1 MFPQNTPSP
10 LLELDSLDPDS
21 PIPRW
26 LFPPQS
32 RTQKALRTISSLL
45 GPIFSRLLVL
55 VKPRLAWKYLA
66 FATTTIYILACLALQ
81 KPPFASPLPAYTGP
95 HPVGTIDLE
104 IPLDEPRL
112 VSETVFKESGLPAFE
127 LQTVLFTLYYPT
139 DKGYWSP
146 HRRHDWIPKPVRLTA
161 RGFAKLAH
169 ADNFLVRPVLTLALW
184 AVAGGI
190 TIPAEVDAP
199 LVSVS
204 APDDDSNSN
213 NSNNKLPVLIFS
225 HGMASSRTDYTNYVG
240 ELASRGYIVAA
251 MEHRD
256 GSSPGSSVKTARGA
270 ERQVVHFGESDLL
283 LANKTA
289 MSTPQLKTE
298 QLAFREAEM
307 LATISALRSINEG
320 SKPVASTRDEGKSSL
335 ATFARRIDLAKLI
348 MGGHSYG
355 ATGALQSLKHAPSA
369 ANPAVA
375 GIILDPGKESGPLNA
390 DIDVP
395 ILVVHS
401 DSWSRARSL
410 FFGRPHFD
418 TVRDLARRV
427 LDRAGSAWF
436 LTSLGTSHP
445 SVTDAPLLEPLLLS
459 WTTGARLDTRE
470 ASREYVRVSHDFIQF
485 VVGRRRSPSGVLAHD
500 VTHAEYGKWV
510 GGDRQLSFPGDL
522 ARLWEIH
529 VSPASPERIAHQARG
544 RG

>member
-1 MFPQNTPSP
+1 MSTQNPPSP
-10 LLELDSLDPDS
+10 PLELDSLDPDS

-32 RTQKALRTISSLL
+32 RPQKALGTISSLV
-45 GPIFSRLLVL
+45 GPISSRLVVL

-66 FATTTIYILACLALQ
+66 LATTTVYMLACLALQ

-95 HPVGTIDLE
+95 HPVGAIDLE

-112 VSETVFKESGLPAFE
+112 VSGAVFKESGSPAFE

-139 DKGYWSP
+139 DKGYRSP
-146 HRRHDWIPKPVRLTA
+146 HRRHHWIPKPVRLTA
-161 RGFAKLAH
+161 RGFARLAH

-199 LVSVS
+199 LASAS
-204 APDDDSNSN
+204 AAAPD
-213 NSNNKLPVLIFS
+213 KLPVVVFS

-251 MEHRD
+251 IEHRD
-256 GSSPGSSVKTARGA
+256 GSSPGSSVKTARA
-270 ERQVVHFGESDLL
+270 TRQVVHFRESDLL

-289 MSTPQLKTE
+289 MSTPQLKAE
-298 QLAFREAEM
+298 QLAFRDAEM
-307 LATISALRSINEG
+307 LATISALRSIHEGEGEGEGEG
-320 SKPVASTRDEGKSSL
+320 SNKPVASTRHEGKSSL
-335 ATFARRIDLAKLI
+335 GTFARRIDLAKLI
-348 MGGHSYG
+348 MAGHSYG

-375 GIILDPGKESGPLNA
+375 GIILDPGKQSGPLNA

-418 TVRDLARRV
+418 TVRDLARGV

-470 ASREYVRVSHDFIQF
+470 ALREYVR
-485 VVGRRRSPSGVLAHD
+485 GRIISSSSS
-500 VTHAEYGKWV
+500 W
-510 GGDRQLSFPGDL
+510 
-522 ARLWEIH
+522 AR
-529 VSPASPERIAHQARG
+529 ARG
-544 RG
+544 GGSWPTTSLTRNMASG